1 MSVIA
6 DKKPQVAASDT
17 ADNDGDGA
25 EEDKSDSDDDE
36 PVKKKPAKVG
46 MTWHFFC
53 LISARLANGVASPD
67 WCKGHNSKVSDF
79 GYFPYLHLSKTKIDN
94 NEIVMLSLDKNLCDW
109 LFGVALASFRIR
121 L

>member
-46 MTWHFFC
+46 MTWHFGVFC
-53 LISARLANGVASPD
+53 WVSARIAHGVASLD
-67 WCKGHNSKVSDF
+67 LGEGRSR
-79 GYFPYLHLSKTKIDN
+79 
-94 NEIVMLSLDKNLCDW
+94 EIS
-109 LFGVALASFRIR
+109 
-121 L
+121 